1 MATVRA
7 SCPSCG
13 DIETT
18 TKAVQVLRCETTGSV
33 AYAFVCPNCRLRV
46 SKEATEHV
54 ARILVEAG
62 VPVTC
67 WELPAELEEPK
78 IGYPISHDDL
88 LMFHNAVSEPGWLE
102 GQVSVLRALER
113 GI

>member
-1 MATVRA
+1 VATVRA

-18 TKAVQVLRCETTGSV
+18 TKAVQVLRCETTGTV
-33 AYAFVCPNCRLRV
+33 AYAFVCPECRLRV
-46 SKEATEHV
+46 AKGATEHV
-54 ARILVEAG
+54 AAILVEAG

-67 WELPAELEEPK
+67 WELPAELDEPK

-88 LMFHNAVSEPGWLE
+88 LAFHSALSQPGWLE
-102 GQVSVLRALER
+102 VQVSVLRGVER